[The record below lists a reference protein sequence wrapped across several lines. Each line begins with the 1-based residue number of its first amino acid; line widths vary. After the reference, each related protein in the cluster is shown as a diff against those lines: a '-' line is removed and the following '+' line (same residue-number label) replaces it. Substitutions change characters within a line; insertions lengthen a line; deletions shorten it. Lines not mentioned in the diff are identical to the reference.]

1 MQKSSLTC
9 DDCNSTGFYH
19 PLMGPREPCRTCSF
33 VSKQELAKRAV
44 ALEKTAPPGD
54 VLVGPADAAQRGS
67 STVERN
73 ADARRRENEEWM
85 RRHPVVGTPPS
96 GHAPDCLCNACH
108 DEYMKVPREERIR
121 LSWGEVIET
130 KYEVRGFKTWK
141 ITIYANGNRTEEEQ
155 DFLKEEKTTRFVHG
169 GSIWRRV
176 VFSDG
181 SSQEVDTGIVATPES
196 LRLRQML
203 DVTCDHSAAC
213 VRWCEIC
220 NPTVVAPP
228 CQHLTEWVRVWST
241 IGVIVRWCEICGAV
255 QQNDKPWEHPER

>member
-121 LSWGEVIET
+121 LSRGDVVET
-130 KYEVRGFKTWK
+130 KYEVREGKTWK
-141 ITIYANGNRTEEEQ
+141 ITIYANGHREKEEQ
-155 DFLKEEKTTRFVHG
+155 YFLRETFVHG
-169 GSIWRRV
+169 TNIWERT
-176 VFSDG
+176 VFADG
-181 SSQEVDTGIVATPES
+181 TSRETDTGIAATLEDIRLYEVTGTEAVA
-196 LRLRQML
+196 
-203 DVTCDHSAAC
+203 VTHERA
-213 VRWCEIC
+213 
-220 NPTVVAPP
+220 
-228 CQHLTEWVRVWST
+228 CQHVTERVRVWGTFGTT
-241 IGVIVRWCEICGAV
+241 IRWCEICGAL
-255 QQNDKPWEHPER
+255 QFGNRSWESPER